1 MKLGIIGSGKIVHD
15 FLTTADK
22 IADLEL
28 AAISTTPRSKQIAQD
43 LAEQYQIAEVFSDND
58 ELYCDPNVDTVYVAV
73 PNSLHYGVVKQAILN
88 GKNVICEKPY
98 VATVAEA
105 KELKKLADEYHVII
119 VEAITNIHLENYL
132 AIKRALSKIAPIHIA
147 SLNYTQYSSRYDD
160 FLEGKIAPV
169 FDPAKDGG
177 TLMDLNIYNIHL
189 AVGLF
194 GKPEAVQYY
203 PVMQKGIDTSGILN
217 LTYPEMQASLI
228 ASKDC
233 YTTPRSFIEGEKG
246 SIFFD
251 GSTGVIDRFSIEL
264 RNGDTDSFEFNH
276 YKHRMASEFNDFV
289 KIIDNHDTKTANE
302 LYDHSIT
309 VMDVLAQAKKSVAK

>member
-309 VMDVLAQAKKSVAK
+309 VMNVLAQAKKSVAK

>member
-1 MKLGIIGSGKIVHD
+1 MKLGIIGSGKIVHY

>member
-22 IADLEL
+22 IANLEL

-58 ELYCDPNVDTVYVAV
+58 ELYRDPNVDTVYVAV
-73 PNSLHYGVVKQAILN
+73 PNSLHYDVVKQAILN

-160 FLEGKIAPV
+160 FLKGKIAPV

-246 SIFFD
+246 TIFFD

-276 YKHRMASEFNDFV
+276 YKHRMDSEFNDFV
-289 KIIDNHDTKTANE
+289 KIIDNHDTKIADE